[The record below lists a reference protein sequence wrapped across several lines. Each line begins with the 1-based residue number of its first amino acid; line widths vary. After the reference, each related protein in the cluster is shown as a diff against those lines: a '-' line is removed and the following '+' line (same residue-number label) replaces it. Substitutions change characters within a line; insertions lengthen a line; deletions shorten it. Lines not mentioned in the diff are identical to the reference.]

1 MGAIR
6 GSSSPK
12 RGSRKLKGGQLRNRM
27 SFTPVLTIAAL
38 GTLALFFLVP
48 VNKGIS
54 QDERGPCPKP
64 YIKVVSPKAG
74 LPGDR
79 VEIRGHRFGTEKGNV
94 FFSPNVKAEVLEWTN
109 TRIWVVVPQSATTGS
124 IAVSVPCGSVS
135 NSSYFRIIE

>member
-1 MGAIR
+1 M
-6 GSSSPK
+6 
-12 RGSRKLKGGQLRNRM
+12 RNRM
-27 SFTPVLTIAAL
+27 SLTPVLTIGAL
-38 GTLALFFLVP
+38 GTLALFFLAP

-64 YIKVVSPKAG
+64 YIKVVSPNAG

-109 TRIWVVVPQSATTGS
+109 TRIWVIVPRSATSGR
-124 IAVSVPCGSVS
+124 IGVSVPCGSVS
-135 NSSYFRIIE
+135 NSSHFKIIE

>member
-1 MGAIR
+1 M
-6 GSSSPK
+6 K
-12 RGSRKLKGGQLRNRM
+12 KGGF
-27 SFTPVLTIAAL
+27 STPVLTIAAL

-74 LPGDR
+74 LHGDR

-109 TRIWVVVPQSATTGS
+109 TRISVIVPRSATSGR
-124 IAVSVPCGSVS
+124 IGVSVPCGSVS
-135 NSSYFRIIE
+135 NTSYFKVVE